1 MKGGK
6 GALPPVAATIRESGF
21 VLQDFP
27 QTGGQAAALEK
38 CLTGFDLEAQKAKQ
52 SKASKIAPPPELVSV
67 LDNMTSEGAESQI
80 FFCV

>member
-1 MKGGK
+1 M
-6 GALPPVAATIRESGF
+6 PPVAATIRKSGF

-80 FFCV
+80 LFCV

>member
-1 MKGGK
+1 M
-6 GALPPVAATIRESGF
+6 PPVVATIHESGF

-38 CLTGFDLEAQKAKQ
+38 CLTGFDLEAQKAKHA
-52 SKASKIAPPPELVSV
+52 KASKIAPPPELVSIF
-67 LDNMTSEGAESQI
+67 DNMTSEGAESQI